1 MFQSF
6 EEISSPAAV
15 PERVT
20 ALRRELKSRK
30 LKGFLVPHS
39 DEHQDEF
46 LPPSAERLRWLT
58 GFTGS
63 AGAAI
68 VLENAAVLFV
78 DGRYPLQA
86 RAQTDISVFEVLQ
99 TPEAKASKWLA
110 AKLPKGGTIG
120 YDPNLHT
127 IKEIERLT
135 QALSKVGITLEPQET
150 NPIDL
155 LWQDRPAPPSAPVI
169 PHGPEL
175 AGRSAKEKIAEL
187 QEVLKREKTDAVLLT
202 LLDSIAWLF
211 NIRGGDISH
220 SPLVLAFALVPAR
233 GKPSLFIDPA
243 KIGGNVRGHLK
254 DAAELLAP
262 DQLAERLATLGQKAA
277 RVRLDPDTTP
287 VRFAQILEAAGA
299 TLGAGD
305 DPCILPKA
313 IKNAAEMAGARA
325 AHIRDGAAMA
335 RFLAWL
341 DKHSA
346 SGRIDEIGAAM
357 KLEAFRRD
365 TGELKDLSF
374 DSISAA
380 GPHGAVVHYR
390 PTTATNLKLKP
401 RSLYLIDS
409 GAQYAD
415 GTTDI
420 TRTIAIG
427 APSATMRRHYTLVL
441 KGHIGVASAK
451 FPKGTRGQ
459 DIDPFARR
467 PLWEAGL
474 DFDHG
479 TGHGVGSY
487 LSVHEPPQRISRTG
501 SVELQPGMILSNEPG
516 LYREGEYGIRL
527 ENLVLV
533 TPPKPIKGGTR
544 EMLGFETLTLVPFDR
559 RLIDPALLT
568 RDELAWL
575 NAYHAEVRRKIA
587 PLLKGADRSWLREAT
602 ARIG

>member
-86 RAQTDISVFEVLQ
+86 RAQTDTSVFEVLQ

-110 AKLPKGGTIG
+110 GQLPKGGTIG

-135 QALSKVGITLEPQET
+135 ESLGKAGITLAPQET
-150 NPIDL
+150 NPIDQ
-155 LWQDRPAPPSAPVI
+155 LWQDRPAPPSAPVV

-175 AGRSAKEKIAEL
+175 AGTSAKEKIAEL
-187 QEVLKREKTDAVLLT
+187 QETLKREKADAVLLT

-220 SPLVLAFALVPAR
+220 SPLALAFALVPAR

-254 DAAELLAP
+254 DAAEILAP
-262 DQLAERLATLGQKAA
+262 DELAGRLAALGQKAA

-299 TLGAGD
+299 KIVAGD

-313 IKNAAEMAGARA
+313 IKNDGRDRGRSRRA
-325 AHIRDGAAMA
+325 YPRRRGDGALPRLA
-335 RFLAWL
+335 R
-341 DKHSA
+341 
-346 SGRIDEIGAAM
+346 
-357 KLEAFRRD
+357 
-365 TGELKDLSF
+365 
-374 DSISAA
+374 
-380 GPHGAVVHYR
+380 
-390 PTTATNLKLKP
+390 
-401 RSLYLIDS
+401 
-409 GAQYAD
+409 
-415 GTTDI
+415 
-420 TRTIAIG
+420 
-427 APSATMRRHYTLVL
+427 
-441 KGHIGVASAK
+441 
-451 FPKGTRGQ
+451 
-459 DIDPFARR
+459 
-467 PLWEAGL
+467 
-474 DFDHG
+474 
-479 TGHGVGSY
+479 
-487 LSVHEPPQRISRTG
+487 
-501 SVELQPGMILSNEPG
+501 
-516 LYREGEYGIRL
+516 
-527 ENLVLV
+527 
-533 TPPKPIKGGTR
+533 
-544 EMLGFETLTLVPFDR
+544 
-559 RLIDPALLT
+559 
-568 RDELAWL
+568 
-575 NAYHAEVRRKIA
+575 
-587 PLLKGADRSWLREAT
+587 
-602 ARIG
+602 

>member
-15 PERVT
+15 PERVA

-110 AKLPKGGTIG
+110 GQLPKGGTIG

-135 QALSKVGITLEPQET
+135 ESLGKAGITLAPQET

-175 AGRSAKEKIAEL
+175 AGRSAKDKIGEV
-187 QEVLKREKTDAVLLT
+187 QEVLKREKADAVLLT
-202 LLDSIAWLF
+202 LLNSIAWLF

-220 SPLVLAFALVPAR
+220 SPLALAFALVPAR

-262 DQLAERLATLGQKAA
+262 DELARTACDAWPEG
-277 RVRLDPDTTP
+277 
-287 VRFAQILEAAGA
+287 
-299 TLGAGD
+299 
-305 DPCILPKA
+305 
-313 IKNAAEMAGARA
+313 GARA
-325 AHIRDGAAMA
+325 
-335 RFLAWL
+335 
-341 DKHSA
+341 
-346 SGRIDEIGAAM
+346 
-357 KLEAFRRD
+357 
-365 TGELKDLSF
+365 
-374 DSISAA
+374 
-380 GPHGAVVHYR
+380 
-390 PTTATNLKLKP
+390 P
-401 RSLYLIDS
+401 RSGHD
-409 GAQYAD
+409 A
-415 GTTDI
+415 GTL
-420 TRTIAIG
+420 RANSRG
-427 APSATMRRHYTLVL
+427 RR
-441 KGHIGVASAK
+441 GED
-451 FPKGTRGQ
+451 RRR
-459 DIDPFARR
+459 RR
-467 PLWEAGL
+467 PLHPAQGDQE
-474 DFDHG
+474 
-479 TGHGVGSY
+479 
-487 LSVHEPPQRISRTG
+487 RSR
-501 SVELQPGMILSNEPG
+501 
-516 LYREGEYGIRL
+516 
-527 ENLVLV
+527 
-533 TPPKPIKGGTR
+533 
-544 EMLGFETLTLVPFDR
+544 DR
-559 RLIDPALLT
+559 RRSRRAYPRRRGDGALP
-568 RDELAWL
+568 RLA
-575 NAYHAEVRRKIA
+575 R
-587 PLLKGADRSWLREAT
+587 
-602 ARIG
+602 